1 MWTGARR
8 LVQRVIRTET
18 AASIEI
24 SRSNDM
30 KSVERRHLAYQRGGY
45 SRFIAMTGRG
55 KGVLDVRDDEE
66 GRELVFIREGRR
78 LLGQTLGFGDHG
90 TR

>member
-1 MWTGARR
+1 
-8 LVQRVIRTET
+8 
-18 AASIEI
+18 
-24 SRSNDM
+24 
-30 KSVERRHLAYQRGGY
+30 
-45 SRFIAMTGRG
+45 MTGRG